1 MKVDTADIVP
11 ETAMC
16 EAYGDDT
23 GYGTMIADD
32 DDCVDVDMLVGDS
45 QGVVDDDTVDNG
57 IGAPEP

>member
-1 MKVDTADIVP
+1 MEVETADTVP

-23 GYGTMIADD
+23 GYGTIIADD
-32 DDCVDVDMLVGDS
+32 DDCVDVDMLVDDS
-45 QGVVDDDTVDNG
+45 HGVVNDDTVGNG